1 MNARGGIYPI
11 KGDPCKTGLPATLM
25 LTVPPPSR
33 AGSLPQG
40 SRPHPKSRLHPKSC
54 RSRACSRKRCVRRWR
69 GCLCRRLREQALLLQ
84 ISVEHKGPCTP
95 QIKCGSEPAGE
106 SAVSGNEH
114 VDLAAAFAGKPG
126 SHRVL
131 GVPKIPIKPPD
142 NCRSRACSRKRCVR
156 RWRGC
161 LCRRHREQALLL
173 QISVGYKG
181 PCTPQIKCGSE
192 PAGESA
198 VSGNEHVDLAAAFAG
213 KPGSHRVLGRTQ
225 NPDQTTYNVGAEL
238 AREGGVSGDG
248 EVVCADAIASK
259 LCSYRFLSNTKP
271 VYTQIKC
278 GSGLARES
286 VLSDTASIN
295 GGYPRRKYRHSHQ
308 SRPCAPPRNTHRPA
322 TSTTAPARF
331 LRRPNH
337 APVGV
342 RC

>member
-69 GCLCRRLREQALLLQ
+69 GCLCRR
-84 ISVEHKGPCTP
+84 
-95 QIKCGSEPAGE
+95 
-106 SAVSGNEH
+106 
-114 VDLAAAFAGKPG
+114 
-126 SHRVL
+126 
-131 GVPKIPIKPPD
+131 
-142 NCRSRACSRKRCVR
+142 
-156 RWRGC
+156 
-161 LCRRHREQALLL
+161 HREQALLL
-173 QISVGYKG
+173 QISVGHKG

-225 NPDQTTYNVGAEL
+225 NPDQTTYNCRSRACSRRRCIRRWRGCL
-238 AREGGVSGDG
+238 CRRLREQALLLQIFCRTQSPD
-248 EVVCADAIASK
+248 
-259 LCSYRFLSNTKP
+259 TP
-271 VYTQIKC
+271 QIKC

-286 VLSDTASIN
+286 DLSDTAFN
-295 GGYPRRKYRHSHQ
+295 
-308 SRPCAPPRNTHRPA
+308 
-322 TSTTAPARF
+322 
-331 LRRPNH
+331 
-337 APVGV
+337 
-342 RC
+342 

>member
-1 MNARGGIYPI
+1 
-11 KGDPCKTGLPATLM
+11 M
-25 LTVPPPSR
+25 LTLPPPSR
-33 AGSLPQG
+33 AGSLPQV
-40 SRPHPKSRLHPKSC
+40 SRAYTKSRLHPKSC

-173 QISVGYKG
+173 QISV
-181 PCTPQIKCGSE
+181 
-192 PAGESA
+192 
-198 VSGNEHVDLAAAFAG
+198 EHKARAHP
-213 KPGSHRVLGRTQ
+213 KS
-225 NPDQTTYNVGAEL
+225 NVGAGLL
-238 AREGGVSGDG
+238 AK
-248 EVVCADAIASK
+248 AI
-259 LCSYRFLSNTKP
+259 CQ
-271 VYTQIKC
+271 TQ
-278 GSGLARES
+278 L
-286 VLSDTASIN
+286 SIN
-295 GGYPRRKYRHSHQ
+295 GGYRRRIYRHCRQ
-308 SRPCAPPRNTHRPA
+308 SQPFAPPRNTHRPA